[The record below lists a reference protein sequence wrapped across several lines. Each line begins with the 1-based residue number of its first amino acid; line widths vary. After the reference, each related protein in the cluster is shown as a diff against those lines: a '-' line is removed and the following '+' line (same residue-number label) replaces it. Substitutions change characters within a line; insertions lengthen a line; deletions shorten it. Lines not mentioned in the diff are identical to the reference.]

1 MLTIAVI
8 SSISMMSLA
17 DAKPITN
24 ETNLNT
30 SENKKINS
38 EVNPKEML
46 PDFKVEDY
54 DSKYKGILQLLN
66 QAELSEGEYLGIKRV
81 LETQAEYP
89 SLEVGILYFTV
100 LHEKDDPDYKKA
112 IYWLSTSSVDEKNST
127 ADLILGSV
135 YLEGKGVDK
144 DFQKAMSLYQR
155 AAERNNEDAKLI
167 LAGTYLFNSYVK
179 NDIKGNYWLDDL
191 VRNNNKY
198 AILLKSLMDN
208 ESQNN
213 KEYIKFIEPYFSY
226 AKEGDELA
234 QFTLG
239 YLYHSGKL
247 LGKDIEESNA
257 YLKQS
262 SLQGNPIAIIL
273 YQETL
278 KELKN
283 EQKK

>member
-89 SLEVGILYFTV
+89 SLEVGILYFTA
-100 LHEKDDPDYKKA
+100 LHEKDDPDYKSYILVK
-112 IYWLSTSSVDEKNST
+112 Y
-127 ADLILGSV
+127 LIS
-135 YLEGKGVDK
+135 
-144 DFQKAMSLYQR
+144 
-155 AAERNNEDAKLI
+155 
-167 LAGTYLFNSYVK
+167 
-179 NDIKGNYWLDDL
+179 
-191 VRNNNKY
+191 
-198 AILLKSLMDN
+198 
-208 ESQNN
+208 
-213 KEYIKFIEPYFSY
+213 
-226 AKEGDELA
+226 
-234 QFTLG
+234 
-239 YLYHSGKL
+239 
-247 LGKDIEESNA
+247 
-257 YLKQS
+257 
-262 SLQGNPIAIIL
+262 
-273 YQETL
+273 
-278 KELKN
+278 
-283 EQKK
+283 